1 MRQPLAIGIVGDRRL
16 GPLEGRARVGHRR
29 ERTEGVRQTD
39 PMPKRRVRRSPPP
52 KPPAPGHFRRD
63 GAPKTRYPTQREAA
77 DAAHLRWV
85 VDRVELE
92 VYRCDLCAGWHMGKR
107 FRDP

>member
-1 MRQPLAIGIVGDRRL
+1 
-16 GPLEGRARVGHRR
+16 
-29 ERTEGVRQTD
+29 
-39 PMPKRRVRRSPPP
+39 MPKRRVRRSPPP